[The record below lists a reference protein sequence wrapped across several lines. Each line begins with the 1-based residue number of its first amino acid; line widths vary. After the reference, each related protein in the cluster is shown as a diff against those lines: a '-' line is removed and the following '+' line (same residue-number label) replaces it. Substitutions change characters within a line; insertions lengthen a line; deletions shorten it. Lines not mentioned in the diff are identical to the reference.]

1 MAKISIDQLRQLPD
15 YAQVT
20 KWDIAFLTLP
30 AIGPLA
36 LLVSDSL
43 NIRCESVE
51 IPKASIQSY
60 EVQVRGHKVMNPGLM
75 DYGNTI
81 TLTFTETV
89 DNTIRKLVK
98 GWRELIW
105 SSRQGRSFPKK
116 DLEATLLITEL
127 DNQDKIRSKIT
138 VYGCWFLGDD
148 FGTLDGSTSDAIK
161 PSLTLS
167 FDYFVDMPLR

>member
-1 MAKISIDQLRQLPD
+1 MAKISIDQLRNLPD

-20 KWDIAFLTLP
+20 KWDISFLTLP
-30 AIGPLA
+30 AIGPLG
-36 LLVSDSL
+36 LLVSDAL
-43 NIRCESVE
+43 NVRCESVE
-51 IPKASIQSY
+51 IPKVSVQKF
-60 EVQVRGHKVMNPGLM
+60 EVMVRGHKTMQPGLI
-75 DYGNTI
+75 DYGNSI
-81 TLTFTETV
+81 SLTFTETV

-127 DNQDKIRSKIT
+127 DNQDKVRSKIT
-138 VYGCWFLGDD
+138 VYGCFLESDD

-161 PSLTLS
+161 PSITLS